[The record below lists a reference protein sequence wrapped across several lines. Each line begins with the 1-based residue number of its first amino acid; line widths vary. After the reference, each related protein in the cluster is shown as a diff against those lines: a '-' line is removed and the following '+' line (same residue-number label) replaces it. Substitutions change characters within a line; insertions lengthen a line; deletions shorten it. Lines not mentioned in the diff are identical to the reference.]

1 MASFRQTI
9 SIRRKSSSD
18 SSASWPSRLLL
29 ADMFHFSFRPSEL
42 FASERGDT
50 LYHGTWDEI
59 LTILRTHAGLA
70 SI

>member
-18 SSASWPSRLLL
+18 SSATWPSRLLL
-29 ADMFHFSFRPSEL
+29 ADMFHSFRPSEL

-59 LTILRTHAGLA
+59 LTILRTHTGLA